1 MGKKWVKV
9 PSKEERNFKQQKM
22 SPMRRKS
29 HFSNFTTFPNIK
41 INIRNCV
48 KNFLNKTSNL
58 YKYIF

>member
-1 MGKKWVKV
+1 MGKKWVKF
-9 PSKEERNFKQQKM
+9 PFLEERNFKPQKM
-22 SPMRRKS
+22 RSIIRKS
-29 HFSNFTTFPNIK
+29 HFPNFTTFPNIK